1 MERVLTALNAL
12 LPLAF
17 GLGFLAPVIAV
28 LCEAAGTPAPLGVG
42 VAIGGGWGLVAT
54 LTGRW
59 I

>member
-17 GLGFLAPVIAV
+17 GLGFLAPVLVV
-28 LCEAAGTPAPLGVG
+28 LCETVGVPAPLTVG
-42 VAIGGGWGLVAT
+42 LVIGGGWGLIAT

>member
-17 GLGFLAPVIAV
+17 GLGFLAPVVAV
-28 LCEAAGTPAPLGVG
+28 VCEALGLPAPLAVG
-42 VAIGGGWGLVAT
+42 LAIGGGWGLIAT
-54 LTGRW
+54 MTGRW